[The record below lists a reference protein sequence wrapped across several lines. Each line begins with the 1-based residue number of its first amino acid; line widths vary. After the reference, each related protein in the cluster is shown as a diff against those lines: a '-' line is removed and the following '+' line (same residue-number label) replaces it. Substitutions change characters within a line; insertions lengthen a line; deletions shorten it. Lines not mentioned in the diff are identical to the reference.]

1 MEFLSSANTQKQ
13 LRAMT
18 ERWREDMQIL
28 AQLIARGIL
37 EPKTNKARGVLT
49 ELVEG
54 IRENV
59 DILSGLRAAI
69 LAQDA
74 AKLEELMDAH
84 VIREA

>member
-18 ERWREDMQIL
+18 ERWQEEMQIL

-37 EPKTNKARGVLT
+37 EPKTNKTRGVLT
-49 ELVEG
+49 DLVEG

-59 DILSGLRAAI
+59 DILTGLRAAV
-69 LAQDA
+69 LAQDE
-74 AKLEELMDAH
+74 AKLEELMETH
-84 VIREA
+84 IIREA